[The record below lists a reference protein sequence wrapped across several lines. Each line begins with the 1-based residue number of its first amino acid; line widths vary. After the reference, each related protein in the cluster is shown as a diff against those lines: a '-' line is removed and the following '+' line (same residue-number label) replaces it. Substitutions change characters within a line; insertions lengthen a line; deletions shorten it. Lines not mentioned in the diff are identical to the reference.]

1 MAGVLSRV
9 ILYSSFNSCFLQL
22 QKNQILR
29 FLKNLLFPRNLG
41 QCYNILSDLYA
52 FDTLE
57 YDNFYKDYIAVLK
70 LGLRSS
76 KKSCKSTIRLRFDRC
91 D

>member
-9 ILYSSFNSCFLQL
+9 IFHSSFNSCFLKL
-22 QKNQILR
+22 QKKQTLC

-41 QCYNILSDLYA
+41 SCYNILSDLYA

-57 YDNFYKDYIAVLK
+57 YDNFYKEYIAVLK
-70 LGLRSS
+70 VG
-76 KKSCKSTIRLRFDRC
+76 
-91 D
+91 

>member
-1 MAGVLSRV
+1 MAGDLSRV

-41 QCYNILSDLYA
+41 
-52 FDTLE
+52 
-57 YDNFYKDYIAVLK
+57 
-70 LGLRSS
+70 
-76 KKSCKSTIRLRFDRC
+76 
-91 D
+91 